1 MIKEATGVYWG
12 QLARNY
18 AQRIQKRDLDAF
30 FGWDTLD
37 PPIED
42 AERRKR
48 FWSNALTSQRI
59 ERTPK
64 SYEMK
69 ITECLWAQTFREAHA
84 ADLGFATI
92 CYQDE
97 AMAAAFDPRLKLTRT
112 KTLMKGR
119 TKPYQAFNG
128 YATGFAANNKIGGKI
143 EKIHS

>member
-112 KTLMKGR
+112 RALM
-119 TKPYQAFNG
+119 NG
-128 YATGFAANNKIGGKI
+128 DDCCHFRWVWEG
-143 EKIHS
+143 

>member
-18 AQRIQKRDLDAF
+18 ARLLPKTDFNAF
-30 FGWDTLD
+30 LGWDTLD
-37 PPIED
+37 PLIED

-64 SYEMK
+64 SYEIK
-69 ITECLWAQTFREAHA
+69 ITECLWARTFRDVNA
-84 ADLGFATI
+84 ADLGFAAI
-92 CYQDE
+92 CYGDE

-112 KTLMKGR
+112 KALM
-119 TKPYQAFNG
+119 NG
-128 YATGFAANNKIGGKI
+128 DDCCHFRWVWEG
-143 EKIHS
+143 